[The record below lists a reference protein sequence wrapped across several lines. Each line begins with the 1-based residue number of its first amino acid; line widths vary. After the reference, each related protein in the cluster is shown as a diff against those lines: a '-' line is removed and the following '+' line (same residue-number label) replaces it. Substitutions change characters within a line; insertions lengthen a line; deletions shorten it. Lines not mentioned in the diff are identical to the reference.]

1 MKKKLLLLTLSA
13 FAALTIT
20 SCGEKEPTITPT
32 TEPTDEPTQQP
43 TVEPTIEPT
52 VEPTIEPT
60 TTPTVE
66 PTVEQ
71 TDEPIVQ
78 EDNSYILNENYE
90 NIISIDNANGTVSNW
105 NDQYSD
111 YDKFNSASDVKYSE
125 TYKDNVLQEGDV
137 AINANDDVRH
147 VFYNGVDSARM
158 VSNADG
164 YAFTIP
170 TNTTL
175 VADFSVGKY
184 RSKLYN
190 EDFTLS
196 ISSEYSNP
204 YNKWD
209 TYREEWLYRYL
220 DNANYYEQNG
230 LERTWTS
237 KENDTS
243 FLRGYIVDQY
253 DLVINN
259 PVNITKNYYSI
270 ASIRKQGD
278 VKNFVLLVLKSTYDM
293 HEQMES
299 IISSY
304 KQIAKQGT
312 PNINYMNNLPVSYN
326 PNWSE
331 ETKAYY
337 DLLLTQERTGWGIF
351 TATLPDGR
359 MTVSQLKTSPAYT
372 KQAAISEA
380 LDYNFDILPTYQH
393 IAWGRETVN
402 EWPSVAAKNM
412 AGGNGFNGLPV
423 IQMSYQFTDNN
434 NNVSVSQVNDC
445 YTPMFDIYRGYDGD
459 LQNYDLPVNG
469 RYELALRDLAQRI
482 KAYGKP
488 VLFRLNNE
496 MNTDWTSYSGIMTLL
511 DPDIFQATWR
521 ITYKIFEEE
530 GVDNCIWIFNPIA
543 KSCPFSSWGED
554 MSYYP
559 GLEYVQALGLTY
571 YEDNNNNNVNEYTFR
586 KDYTALYDKNN
597 PVWNKYPWIISEFGC
612 GAGGSASGTQF
623 RNQASQVKYVE
634 GMFADFNDREN
645 NPYLQNIKGAVWFSV
660 NDYVGDLVGNQYELV
675 IDELKDTIQALKE
688 GLAPNKLS

>member
-1 MKKKLLLLTLSA
+1 MKNNLLLLVLCSCAA
-13 FAALTIT
+13 FSLTI
-20 SCGEKEPTITPT
+20 CGENTPTIQPTDSSTESPTSDFVEEPT
-32 TEPTDEPTQQP
+32 TEQ
-43 TVEPTIEPT
+43 
-52 VEPTIEPT
+52 
-60 TTPTVE
+60 TPTEDVN
-66 PTVEQ
+66 EQ
-71 TDEPIVQ
+71 V
-78 EDNSYILNENYE
+78 DNSYVLNETFD
-90 NIISIDNANGTVSNW
+90 NIKNISEAKNTVTNW
-105 NDQYSD
+105 NDLYSD
-111 YDKFNSASDVKYSE
+111 YEKFNSSSDIKYSE
-125 TYKDNVLQEGDV
+125 TYKDNILQEGNVSIDSK
-137 AINANDDVRH
+137 DDVRH
-147 VFYNGVDSARM
+147 VFYNGIDSARI

-175 VADFSVGKY
+175 QTDFSIGKY

-190 EDFTLS
+190 QKFTLT
-196 ISSEYSNP
+196 ISAEYSNP
-204 YNKWD
+204 YTNWQ

-220 DNANYYEQNG
+220 DNENYYEQNN
-230 LERTWTS
+230 LERTHTS
-237 KENDTS
+237 KINDTS
-243 FLRGYIVDQY
+243 FLRGYVVDQY

-259 PVNITKNYYSI
+259 PINIEKNYYSI
-270 ASIRKQGD
+270 ATIRRQND
-278 VKNFVLLVLKSTYDM
+278 VKNFVLLVLKSTNDM
-293 HEQMES
+293 HDEMED

-304 KQIAKQGT
+304 KTIAKQGT
-312 PNINYMNNLPVSYN
+312 ANINYINNLPLSYDE
-326 PNWSE
+326 NWNK
-331 ETKAYY
+331 ETKAYF
-337 DLLLTQERTGWGIF
+337 DLLVSQQRTGWGFF

-359 MTVSQLKTSPAYT
+359 MPLSQMKTSNAYV
-372 KQAAISEA
+372 KLDELSKA
-380 LDYNFDILPTYQH
+380 LDYNFDLLPTYQH
-393 IAWGRETVN
+393 IGWGN
-402 EWPSVAAKNM
+402 EANNTWPITAAKNM

-423 IQMSYQFTDNN
+423 IQMSYQFTNNN
-434 NNVSVSQVNDC
+434 NNVSVNQTKDC
-445 YTPMFDIYRGYDGD
+445 YTPMFDIYRGYNGD
-459 LQNYDLPVNG
+459 LDDYNLPREG
-469 RYELALRDLAQRI
+469 KYELALRDLAQCI

-496 MNTDWTSYSGIMTLL
+496 MNTDWTSYSGIMSLL

-559 GLEYVQALGLTY
+559 GLEYVHALGLTY

-586 KDYTALYDKNN
+586 NDYTALYEKNN

-645 NPYLQNIKGAVWFSV
+645 HPYLQNIKGAVWFSV
-660 NDYVGDLVGNQYELV
+660 NDYVGELVGNQYELV
-675 IDELKDTIQALKE
+675 VDELKDTIKAIKE

>member
-1 MKKKLLLLTLSA
+1 MRKNILLLTLSTCAA
-13 FAALTIT
+13 FTLT
-20 SCGEKEPTITPT
+20 SCNEKKPSSE
-32 TEPTDEPTQQP
+32 P
-43 TVEPTIEPT
+43 TVEPTVEPT
-52 VEPTIEPT
+52 ETPTQEPTTEPTIEPT
-60 TTPTVE
+60 TTPT
-66 PTVEQ
+66 
-71 TDEPIVQ
+71 DEPVVE
-78 EDNSYILNENYE
+78 EDKSHILNENYDNLV
-90 NIISIDNANGTVSNW
+90 NIEAASNSALNW

-111 YDKFNSASDVKYSE
+111 YTKFKSFSDVKYSE
-125 TYKDNVLQEGDV
+125 TYKDNVLQEGTV
-137 AINANDDVRH
+137 AINSNDDVRH
-147 VFYNGVDSARM
+147 VFYNGIDSARI

-164 YAFTIP
+164 YAFTVT

-175 VADFSVGKY
+175 QTDFSIGKY
-184 RSKLYN
+184 RSKVYN
-190 EDFTLS
+190 EDFTLT
-196 ISSEYSNP
+196 ISYENSNP
-204 YNKWD
+204 YNKWE

-220 DNANYYEQNG
+220 DNENYYEQNN
-230 LERTWTS
+230 LERTAPS

-259 PVNITKNYYSI
+259 SINIEKNYYSI
-270 ASIRKQGD
+270 ASIRRQGD

-293 HEQMES
+293 HEEMEN
-299 IISSY
+299 IILSY
-304 KQIAKQGT
+304 SQIAKQGSA
-312 PNINYMNNLPVSYN
+312 NINYINNLPISYD

-337 DLLLTQERTGWGIF
+337 ELLLTQERTGWGIF
-351 TATLPDGR
+351 AATLPDGR
-359 MTVSQLKTSPAYT
+359 MTTSQLKTSPAYT
-372 KQAAISEA
+372 KQAALSEA

-393 IAWGRETVN
+393 IAWGRETKN
-402 EWPSVAAKNM
+402 EWPTTAAKTM

-434 NNVSVSQVNDC
+434 NNVSVAQTRDC
-445 YTPMFDIYRGYDGD
+445 YTPMFDIYRGYNGNLEDY
-459 LQNYDLPVNG
+459 NLPVEG

-496 MNTDWTSYSGIMTLL
+496 MNTDWTSYSGMMTLL

-559 GLEYVQALGLTY
+559 GLEYVHALGLTY

-586 KDYTALYDKNN
+586 NDYTALYEKNN

-634 GMFADFNDREN
+634 GMFNDFNNREN

-675 IDELKDTIQALKE
+675 IDELKDTIKAIKE

>member
-1 MKKKLLLLTLSA
+1 MKRNILLLVLSSC
-13 FAALTIT
+13 AALSLTNCNNDD
-20 SCGEKEPTITPT
+20 SS
-32 TEPTDEPTQQP
+32 
-43 TVEPTIEPT
+43 
-52 VEPTIEPT
+52 
-60 TTPTVE
+60 TTPSNPISENVTESLSTEIPSSEEVSSE
-66 PTVEQ
+66 LPTEEIEVK
-71 TDEPIVQ
+71 
-78 EDNSYILNENYE
+78 EDTSHLLNENYE
-90 NIISIDNANGTVSNW
+90 NIVDIKNVKETVYNW
-105 NDQYSD
+105 NDLYAD
-111 YDKFNSASDVKYSE
+111 YDKFVSSSDVTYSQ
-125 TYKDNVLQEGDV
+125 TFKDNILQEGNV
-137 AINANDDVRH
+137 SINTQDDVRH
-147 VFYNGVDSARM
+147 VFYNGVDSARI

-170 TNTTL
+170 TSTTL
-175 VADFSVGKY
+175 QADFSVGKY
-184 RSKLYN
+184 RSKVYN
-190 EDFTLS
+190 EEFTLS
-196 ISSEYSNP
+196 ISYEHSNP
-204 YNKWD
+204 YNNWQ

-220 DNANYYEQNG
+220 DNENYYEQNG
-230 LERTWTS
+230 LERIAST

-259 PVNITKNYYSI
+259 PINIAKNYYSI
-270 ASIRKQGD
+270 ASIRRQGD
-278 VKNFVLLVLKSTYDM
+278 VKNFMLLVLKSTKPAI
-293 HEQMES
+293 EQMES

-304 KQIAKQGT
+304 KEIAKTGT
-312 PNINYMNNLPVSYN
+312 ANINYMNNLPVSYN
-326 PNWSE
+326 PNWNE

-337 DLLLTQERTGWGIF
+337 DLLLTQQRTGWGFF

-359 MTVSQLKTSPAYT
+359 MPISQMKTSVAYT
-372 KQAAISEA
+372 KLEKLSEA

-393 IAWGRETVN
+393 IALGKDTVN
-402 EWPSVAAKNM
+402 TWPITAAKNM
-412 AGGNGFNGLPV
+412 AGGNGFNNLPV

-434 NNVSVSQVNDC
+434 NNVSVNQTKDC
-445 YTPMFDIYRGYDGD
+445 YTPMFDIYRGFNGD
-459 LQNYDLPVNG
+459 LNSFDLPVNG
-469 RYELALRDLAQRI
+469 KYELALRDLAQCI

-496 MNTDWTSYSGIMTLL
+496 MNTDWTSYSGIMSLL

-554 MSYYP
+554 VSYYP

-571 YEDNNNNNVNEYTFR
+571 YEDNNNNDVNELTFR
-586 KDYTALYDKNN
+586 KDYTALYEKNN

-623 RNQASQVKYVE
+623 RNQPSQVKYVE
-634 GMFADFNDREN
+634 GMFADFNNREN

-675 IDELKDTIQALKE
+675 VDELKDTIQALKE

>member
-1 MKKKLLLLTLSA
+1 MKKNNLLLTLSA
-13 FAALTIT
+13 CAAFTLT
-20 SCGEKEPTITPT
+20 SCNENPSL
-32 TEPTDEPTQQP
+32 EPTQQP
-43 TVEPTIEPT
+43 TQEPTVEPTLDPTEPPTIEPT
-52 VEPTIEPT
+52 VEPTDKP
-60 TTPTVE
+60 
-66 PTVEQ
+66 
-71 TDEPIVQ
+71 TDEPVV
-78 EDNSYILNENYE
+78 EKDTSYILNENYDNLV
-90 NIISIDNANGTVSNW
+90 NIESASNSALNW

-111 YDKFNSASDVKYSE
+111 YQKFKSASDVKYSQ
-125 TYKDNVLQEGDV
+125 TYKDNILQEGTV
-137 AINANDDVRH
+137 SINSKDDVRH
-147 VFYNGVDSARM
+147 VFYNGIDSARI

-164 YAFTIP
+164 YAFTVS
-170 TNTTL
+170 TDTTL
-175 VADFSVGKY
+175 QTDFSVGKY
-184 RSKLYN
+184 RSKVYN
-190 EDFTLS
+190 EDFTLT
-196 ISSEYSNP
+196 ISYENSNP

-220 DNANYYEQNG
+220 DNENYYEQNN
-230 LERTWTS
+230 LERTAQS

-253 DLVINN
+253 DLVIKN
-259 PVNITKNYYSI
+259 PINIEKNYYSI

-293 HEQMES
+293 HEEMEN

-304 KQIAKQGT
+304 SQIAKQGSA
-312 PNINYMNNLPVSYN
+312 NINYINNLPTSYD
-326 PNWSE
+326 PNWNE

-337 DLLLTQERTGWGIF
+337 ELLLTQERTGWGIF
-351 TATLPDGR
+351 AATLPDGR
-359 MTVSQLKTSPAYT
+359 MTASQLKTSPAYT
-372 KQAAISEA
+372 KQAALSEA

-393 IAWGRETVN
+393 IAWGREIKS
-402 EWPSVAAKNM
+402 EWPTTAAKTM

-434 NNVSVSQVNDC
+434 NNVSVGQTKDC
-445 YTPMFDIYRGYDGD
+445 YTPMFDIYRGYNGS
-459 LQNYDLPVNG
+459 LNEYNLPVEG
-469 RYELALRDLAQRI
+469 KYELALRDLAQRI

-496 MNTDWTSYSGIMTLL
+496 MNTDWTSYSGMMTLL

-559 GLEYVQALGLTY
+559 GLEYVHALGLTY
-571 YEDNNNNNVNEYTFR
+571 YEDNNNNDVNEYTFR
-586 KDYTALYDKNN
+586 KDYTALYEKNN
-597 PVWNKYPWIISEFGC
+597 PVWNNYPWIISEFGC

-634 GMFADFNDREN
+634 GMFNDFNDREN

-675 IDELKDTIQALKE
+675 IDELKDTIKAIKE

>member
-1 MKKKLLLLTLSA
+1 MKRNILLLVLSSC
-13 FAALTIT
+13 AALSLTN
-20 SCGEKEPTITPT
+20 CNNKPTETPSDSISESIPTETPT
-32 TEPTDEPTQQP
+32 SDKISVEQP
-43 TVEPTIEPT
+43 TEDVE
-52 VEPTIEPT
+52 VK
-60 TTPTVE
+60 
-66 PTVEQ
+66 
-71 TDEPIVQ
+71 
-78 EDNSYILNENYE
+78 EDTSYLLNENYE
-90 NIISIDNANGTVSNW
+90 NIVDIKNAKETVYNW
-105 NDQYSD
+105 NDLYAD
-111 YDKFNSASDVKYSE
+111 YDKFVSSSDVTYSQ
-125 TYKDNVLQEGDV
+125 TFKDNILQEGNV
-137 AINANDDVRH
+137 SINAQDDVRH
-147 VFYNGVDSARM
+147 VFYNGVDSARI

-164 YAFTIP
+164 YAFTVP
-170 TNTTL
+170 TSTTL
-175 VADFSVGKY
+175 QTDFSIGKY
-184 RSKLYN
+184 RSKVYN

-196 ISSEYSNP
+196 ISYEYSNP
-204 YNKWD
+204 YNNWQ

-220 DNANYYEQNG
+220 DNENYYEQNG
-230 LERTWTS
+230 LERIASS

-259 PVNITKNYYSI
+259 PVNIAKNYYSI
-270 ASIRKQGD
+270 ASIRRQGD
-278 VKNFVLLVLKSTYDM
+278 VKNFMLLVLKSTKPANK
-293 HEQMES
+293 QMES

-304 KQIAKQGT
+304 KEIAKTGT
-312 PNINYMNNLPVSYN
+312 ANINYMNDLPISYN

-337 DLLLTQERTGWGIF
+337 DLLITQQRTGWGFF

-359 MTVSQLKTSPAYT
+359 MPVSQMKTSAAYT
-372 KQAAISEA
+372 KLANLSDA

-393 IAWGRETVN
+393 IAWGRDTKN
-402 EWPSVAAKNM
+402 TWPITAAKNM
-412 AGGNGFNGLPV
+412 AGGNGFNNLPV

-434 NNVSVSQVNDC
+434 NNVSVNQTRDC
-445 YTPMFDIYRGYDGD
+445 YTPMFDIYRGFNGD
-459 LQNYDLPVNG
+459 LNCLDLPVNG
-469 RYELALRDLAQRI
+469 KYELALRDLAQCI
-482 KAYGKP
+482 KAYEKP

-496 MNTDWTSYSGIMTLL
+496 MNTDWTSYSGIMSLL

-586 KDYTALYDKNN
+586 KDYTALYEKNN

-634 GMFADFNDREN
+634 GMFADFNNREN